1 MDWCQRH
8 EFWSSVVLSPE
19 KFRKHYS
26 TMEAQR
32 ARDGRKP
39 DVKVEE
45 VERTK
50 AFKAQSQEW
59 EQEIVRRQ
67 SVSTPMPK
75 GFKNVL
81 KGRE

>member
-1 MDWCQRH
+1 MDWTQKH
-8 EFWSSVVLSPE
+8 EFWSSVILSPE
-19 KFRKHYS
+19 KFRKHFD
-26 TMEAQR
+26 TMAAQR
-32 ARDGRKP
+32 DRDSRVP
-39 DVKVEE
+39 DLKVEE

-59 EQEIVRRQ
+59 EQEMVRRQ

>member
-1 MDWCQRH
+1 
-8 EFWSSVVLSPE
+8 
-19 KFRKHYS
+19 
-26 TMEAQR
+26 MEAQR